1 MEASPT
7 EGETAGPR
15 AAEPSSRFVS
25 DSETKRELGPGGWRV
40 REAVAEDAPA
50 VAAGVAELLVELS
63 GGGPAAA
70 QLERATRELAGNRA
84 AGALLVAEAGGEIV
98 GVLAA
103 SWQHAIHVPGRYATI
118 QDLWVHRDW
127 RSRAIGRG
135 LIEAFCDLA
144 REEGAKRIE
153 VGLPRETFA
162 RIGATEAFYR
172 ANGFEH
178 LGPRMR
184 RKL

>member
-1 MEASPT
+1 VSEAAAS
-7 EGETAGPR
+7 EAETAQRPAG
-15 AAEPSSRFVS
+15 AEW
-25 DSETKRELGPGGWRV
+25 KV

-50 VAAGVAELLVELS
+50 VAAAIGQLLVELS
-63 GGGPAAA
+63 GGGPASAD
-70 QLERATRELAGNRA
+70 LEQATRELARDRG
-84 AGALLVAEAGGEIV
+84 AGALLVAEAGGEDGLV

-103 SWQHAIHVPGRYATI
+103 SWQHAIHVPGRYGTI
-118 QDLWVHRDW
+118 QDLWVHPDW
-127 RSRAIGRG
+127 RSKAIGHE
-135 LIEAFCDLA
+135 LVDAFCELA
-144 REEGAKRIE
+144 RDAGAQRIE
-153 VGLPRETFA
+153 VGLPREDFE